1 MVVVVE
7 ETEEVDFVEVV
18 EAGIQGSVVVGV
30 GAVVGEIL
38 EEVVVVEAGIQDSV
52 VVEVG
57 AEEILE
63 EVVETSEAEEVAEGI
78 LEVEVEVG
86 LGNREGTWPLLSILP
101 SNLI

>member
-1 MVVVVE
+1 
-7 ETEEVDFVEVV
+7 
-18 EAGIQGSVVVGV
+18 
-30 GAVVGEIL
+30 
-38 EEVVVVEAGIQDSV
+38 
-52 VVEVG
+52 
-57 AEEILE
+57 LE

>member
-1 MVVVVE
+1 MVVVVAVG
-7 ETEEVDFVEVV
+7 ETEEDSVEVA
-18 EAGIQGSVVVGV
+18 EAGIQG
-30 GAVVGEIL
+30 
-38 EEVVVVEAGIQDSV
+38 SV

-63 EVVETSEAEEVAEGI
+63 EVVETSEVEGVAEGI